1 MRPMARRVTLATV
14 AEALG
19 VSAMTV
25 SNAYNRP
32 EKLSPE
38 LRERVFAVA
47 AELGYP
53 GPHATARSLRRGRTS
68 ALGVVLGETLP
79 YAFED
84 PAALE
89 FLRGLAG
96 AAARSGVALHLVPA
110 SGNEGDP
117 ALVLEAAV
125 DAFVIFAL
133 PDGHPLAEAL
143 LRRGLPTVVQGG
155 PELPGCPLVGI
166 DERAAAAAAA
176 RHVLGLG
183 HRRIGAISL
192 PIGGRP
198 RGDAPIAAGDVPTHR
213 VTRGRLRG
221 YRDAVAAARA
231 AFQAREAAFND
242 RARGEVAAG
251 ALLDAPERPTALL
264 CMSDELAIGAVRAA
278 AARGLAVPG
287 DLSVVGWDDTPEA
300 TRAAPPLT
308 TVRQSLFN
316 HGRLCGE
323 LAAAPLDAPPRA
335 HLEPWELIVRGSTGR
350 DRRTAAG

>member
-32 EKLSPE
+32 EKLSAE

-47 AELGYP
+47 EELGYP

-96 AAARSGVALHLVPA
+96 TAARSGVALHLVPA
-110 SGNEGDP
+110 SGNDGDP
-117 ALVLEAAV
+117 ALVLAAAV
-125 DAFVIFAL
+125 DAFVVFSL

-143 LRRGLPTVVQGG
+143 LRRGLPTVVEGG

-166 DERAAAAAAA
+166 DEAAAAAAAA
-176 RHVLGLG
+176 RHVRELG
-183 HRRIGAISL
+183 HRRIGAISI
-192 PIGGRP
+192 PMGGRP
-198 RGDAPIAAGDVPTHR
+198 RGDAQIAAGDVPGHR

-221 YRDAVAAARA
+221 YREAAGA

-251 ALLDAPERPTALL
+251 ALLDGREPPTALL
-264 CMSDELAIGAVRAA
+264 CMSDELAIGALRAA

-287 DLSVVGWDDTPEA
+287 DVSVVGWDDTPEA
-300 TRAAPPLT
+300 TRADPPLT
-308 TVRQSLFN
+308 TVRQSLFD

-323 LAAAPLDAPPRA
+323 LAAGAGPLDAA
-335 HLEPWELIVRGSTGR
+335 ASEHLEPWELVVRGSTGQA
-350 DRRTAAG
+350 RRTAAG